1 MSAATL
7 LPPDVAH
14 PGAPLRS
21 ARRVPWGAAIE
32 RDGEGEAERYAV
44 WLALAFGPG
53 ALGARYQLVRELGRG
68 ATGVVLLARERLLHR
83 AVALK
88 LLHPELARSGVARER
103 FRREARILAQLPAHP
118 GVVPCLGYDE
128 MPMGDGTVAC
138 CLAMPYAA
146 GETLAERLARR
157 GRLPW
162 AEAARVLVALAG
174 ALAHAHAHGVV
185 HRDLKPENVLLA
197 RAEPGDAGARDA
209 GARDAGEGG
218 PDGARVL
225 LTDFGVAAR
234 PAHDD
239 PRAAD
244 HSAGTPRYMAPE
256 QFAGD
261 HAVDPRSDV
270 YALGALGFHLLAGR
284 PPFEGR
290 SAGALAGQHCTAPVP
305 ALGPLA
311 PHALPALA
319 AVLERCL
326 AKDPAERWPSAEAL
340 GGALRAVACGRD
352 GAADT
357 LGSRALSAVLRL
369 LRPARATVAVRPAAP
384 A

>member
-7 LPPDVAH
+7 LPPDVVH
-14 PGAPLRS
+14 HGAPAGAAPRAGQGAAGAVVHDAQVD
-21 ARRVPWGAAIE
+21 ARR
-32 RDGEGEAERYAV
+32 DAERHAA
-44 WLALAFGPG
+44 WLARAFGAG
-53 ALGARYQLVRELGRG
+53 ALGARYQPVRELGRG

-128 MPMGDGTVAC
+128 VPLGDGTVVC
-138 CLAMPYAA
+138 CLAMPYVA
-146 GETLAERLARR
+146 GDTLAARLALR

-162 AEAARVLVALAG
+162 TEAARTLAALAD

-197 RAEPGDAGARDA
+197 RAEPGDASPRDA
-209 GARDAGEGG
+209 QGNA
-218 PDGARVL
+218 PDESHVL

-261 HAVDPRSDV
+261 HAADPRSDV
-270 YALGALGFHLLAGR
+270 YALGALGYHLLAGR

-290 SAGALAGQHCTAPVP
+290 SAGAIAAQHCTAPVP

-311 PHALPALA
+311 PHAPAALA
-319 AVLERCL
+319 GVLERCL
-326 AKDPAERWPSAEAL
+326 AKDPADRWASAAAL
-340 GGALRAVACGRD
+340 GRALRAVHGQTADAPAGRH
-352 GAADT
+352 GGKRSWRWW
-357 LGSRALSAVLRL
+357 LGV
-369 LRPARATVAVRPAAP
+369 ATGAVRAREVG
-384 A
+384 